1 MKVQKERAMK
11 YVLTMLA
18 VMAVTLFFHVSSV
31 QAAAKLALFH
41 FGTASD
47 LKVEKG
53 AKLDLT
59 GDQKATGWTSSNP
72 KVVKVT
78 KNGVATALKTGK
90 AVISATIDGQKEEC
104 QITVGKDAVKA
115 SSYLKKVSRTWVNAD
130 SKKKVTVKAGDLKK
144 GLGDLLLQVKRDN
157 EDDVAYKKCGKI
169 TAVEEDSAGATVYF
183 EAVGV
188 LNGKET
194 SFPCVAVFTNDYEHK
209 EYSYALMLQQVVWV
223 TDDGSLLYGAG
234 SFWYA

>member
-18 VMAVTLFFHVSSV
+18 VMAVTLFFNVSSV

-90 AVISATIDGQKEEC
+90 AVISATIDGQKE
-104 QITVGKDAVKA
+104 
-115 SSYLKKVSRTWVNAD
+115 
-130 SKKKVTVKAGDLKK
+130 
-144 GLGDLLLQVKRDN
+144 
-157 EDDVAYKKCGKI
+157 
-169 TAVEEDSAGATVYF
+169 
-183 EAVGV
+183 
-188 LNGKET
+188 
-194 SFPCVAVFTNDYEHK
+194 
-209 EYSYALMLQQVVWV
+209 
-223 TDDGSLLYGAG
+223 
-234 SFWYA
+234 